1 MSSAFIASS
10 ASHRGRSH
18 GRLRHGLHVDDLVA
32 QHGRVRCA
40 PRISR
45 HLRSWRSTLHRR
57 LLCSLLSPQRACIRD
72 DAGHRAFLS
81 LLTVLDTMQTLSAQG
96 LSGLFTAFAGLLAA
110 GLVAIPPRS
119 GIRDW
124 QWIVRAPP

>member
-1 MSSAFIASS
+1 
-10 ASHRGRSH
+10 
-18 GRLRHGLHVDDLVA
+18 
-32 QHGRVRCA
+32 
-40 PRISR
+40 
-45 HLRSWRSTLHRR
+45 
-57 LLCSLLSPQRACIRD
+57 
-72 DAGHRAFLS
+72 
-81 LLTVLDTMQTLSAQG
+81 MQTLSAQG